1 MVGWIFYSRLVMYV
15 VVMVVFGYLGFTVL
29 ALDRWLVILVLGV
42 QLLTI
47 VALIWVRFRRR

>member
-1 MVGWIFYSRLVMYV
+1 MVGWIFHGRLVVYV

-29 ALDRWLVILVLGV
+29 ALNRWLVILILGV

>member
-29 ALDRWLVILVLGV
+29 ALDRWLVILILGV

-47 VALIWVRFRRR
+47 LALIWVRFRRR

>member
-29 ALDRWLVILVLGV
+29 ALGRWLVILILGV

-47 VALIWVRFRRR
+47 LALIWVRFRRR

>member
-1 MVGWIFYSRLVMYV
+1 MVGWIFYGRLVMYV

-29 ALDRWLVILVLGV
+29 ALNRWLVILILGV